1 MSAIQ
6 TILMEDNHYT
16 YQMTHKELNIGFTA
30 MHKTTHEEL
39 HMKKNSLALGFPQ
52 SIWAEERGMCQ
63 NR

>member
-52 SIWAEERGMCQ
+52 SI
-63 NR
+63 